1 MSGQSSAST
10 RGTAFRL
17 AFVKLTSAGLGLA
30 AAATAAT
37 LLLAAPRMED
47 WIYPAA
53 GVVIAGAA
61 WSAASRRQLALAS
74 QLLCYGFTALIAAV
88 LVLAEPSLL
97 HGAAKLAL
105 VPVVVVFGLA
115 NPMRQSIAFGVVLA
129 CLIVVAAL
137 AGGPAPLPVLL
148 VGVSEALHLA
158 VFGIVAAVLTSY
170 MREAEELGRGQRN
183 ELDSVLAQAS
193 RIARGDL
200 RGDPEG
206 EAHVAQV
213 LRAMLHGLR
222 GLVEQVQS
230 GVRILAS
237 ATSQIAAMS
246 TEQERGA
253 VHQASA
259 VAETRETIESF
270 ADSARRIAQ
279 SARGVLENAENTLK
293 NSELAGERITAL
305 TSHTR
310 RINELLEFIKEVANK
325 SELLA
330 LNAALEGTKAGEAGR
345 GFSLVAAQMQRLA
358 ESTTE
363 TVKDVKGL
371 IADISSATNATVL
384 SMEQA
389 TKLAADTT
397 RAARE
402 ISLITQQQGSSAEQV
417 VEAMKDIATVTNEF
431 AGGSKD
437 TLTAIEEIKRLTERL
452 HRTAH
457 RFVVPADSDH
467 GSGQRSSQTPPPLE
481 IGDAVVDAAD

>member
-1 MSGQSSAST
+1 MSGHTSASA
-10 RGTAFRL
+10 RAAAFRA
-17 AFVKLTSAGLGLA
+17 AFVKLSSAGLGLA
-30 AAATAAT
+30 AATTLAT
-37 LLLAAPRMED
+37 LSWTGATQED
-47 WIYPAA
+47 WIFP
-53 GVVIAGAA
+53 GLGLLISCSA
-61 WSAASRRQLALAS
+61 WLAASKNRVAMGA
-74 QLLCYGFTALIAAV
+74 QLLCFGYAV
-88 LVLAEPSLL
+88 LSGASLL
-97 HGAAKLAL
+97 LGESPILQGGAKLAL
-105 VPVVVVFGLA
+105 VPVVLVFAIL
-115 NPMRQSIAFGVVLA
+115 NPMSNALAFSGVLA
-129 CLIVVAAL
+129 LLMVVPPLVRDPGSAAIL
-137 AGGPAPLPVLL
+137 GPALSDLFYV
-148 VGVSEALHLA
+148 A
-158 VFGIVAAVLTSY
+158 VFGIVGAVLGHQL
-170 MREAEELGRGQRN
+170 REAEESAREREN
-183 ELDSVLAQAS
+183 DLDTALAQAS

-200 RGDPEG
+200 RGELQG
-206 EAHVAQV
+206 EDDVTRV
-213 LRAMLHGLR
+213 LRSMLHELR
-222 GLVEQVQS
+222 RLVEQVQA

-237 ATSQIAAMS
+237 ATTQIAAMS
-246 TEQERGA
+246 TEHERGA

-270 ADSARRIAQ
+270 AESARRIAQ
-279 SARGVLENAENTLK
+279 SSRGVLENAENTLK

-310 RINELLEFIKEVANK
+310 RIDELLEFIKEVANK

-431 AGGSKD
+431 AGGTKD
-437 TLTAIEEIKRLTERL
+437 TLKAIEEITRLTERL
-452 HRTAH
+452 QRTAH
-457 RFVVPADSDH
+457 RFAIPSPPSG
-467 GSGQRSSQTPPPLE
+467 GSIME
-481 IGDAVVDAAD
+481 VEDDALDAAD